1 MTTPAQAH
9 EALLPAIGLTDAAP
23 FGVRIGA
30 RSVVLP
36 QARHVTLPADWT
48 VTQASDDGVAHLVAD
63 EYGRPRIRV
72 DRDADG
78 EPRWSVTVE
87 LLSSHI
93 LRVVERGDRLALDPV
108 WATPAAVTAV
118 AVERAEAARRVAVSW
133 RKPQSHSDLFP
144 LPGWSAAEAAARSD
158 ARADAYLSL
167 AAAVR
172 DAGDWVGFVDW
183 RSPLRKVGVAR

>member
-1 MTTPAQAH
+1 MTLPNPH
-9 EALLPAIGLTDAAP
+9 EVLLPAIGLTDAAP
-23 FGVRIGA
+23 FGIRIGA
-30 RSVVLP
+30 RSAILRE
-36 QARHVTLPADWT
+36 ARHVTLPTGWA
-48 VTQASDDGVAHLVAD
+48 VTQTSDDGVAHLVAD
-63 EYGRPRIRV
+63 EYGRTRIRV

-144 LPGWSAAEAAARSD
+144 LPGWSAAESAARSD

-172 DAGDWVGFVDW
+172 DAGGRVGFVDW
-183 RSPLRKVGVAR
+183 RSPLCKVGVTR